1 MQEVLKG
8 ILSTIATTLLF
19 IFGGFDIALQS
30 LLVVIILDYITG
42 ISKAYITK
50 ELSSEIGF
58 KGILKKLLC
67 LVVVAVATIVDRA
80 CGDSGMI
87 RTLIIYYLVA
97 NEGLSILENLA
108 SMDILVPDIL
118 KSKLK
123 QLRGD
128 EEKGEK

>member
-1 MQEVLKG
+1 
-8 ILSTIATTLLF
+8 
-19 IFGGFDIALQS
+19 
-30 LLVVIILDYITG
+30 
-42 ISKAYITK
+42 
-50 ELSSEIGF
+50 
-58 KGILKKLLC
+58 
-67 LVVVAVATIVDRA
+67 
-80 CGDSGMI
+80 MI

-108 SMDILVPDIL
+108 SMDILVPEIL